1 MTTEFIPHTTD
12 EAWLA
17 LRRTAINSTE
27 SPALFGLSPYATAY
41 EVWHRKRGTLP
52 DDFGDNDRMQAGR
65 HIEPAIASLLAE
77 RYGVVVE
84 PFKDYALDREDRMGS
99 SFDFLVVDLAPT
111 RGAEH
116 ALNEISRN
124 YLQHGNGILEC
135 KNVDF
140 LAHRDRWTEDECPD
154 HIEIQLQHQLELA
167 DLEWGAIA
175 ALVGGNTLWLY
186 VRMRDRAVG
195 RGLRKRIAEF
205 WKSQDDNAEPDPI
218 MPDDAEAVISMYQYA
233 DPDTVFSALGDDVFA
248 AKMLEYKRLGDE
260 IKERHKKLETIKA
273 ETLMI
278 VGSAARVVTDAG
290 NICLTQVKP
299 CHVEYD
305 REGYR
310 MFRFTPKKQATK

>member
-17 LRRTAINSTE
+17 LRRTAVNSTE
-27 SPALFGLSPYATAY
+27 SPALFGLSPYATTY

-65 HIEPAIASLLAE
+65 HIEPAIASLVAE

-84 PFKDYALDREDRMGS
+84 PFKDYALDREARMGS
-99 SFDFLVVDLAPT
+99 SFDFRIVGHAELSYSELA
-111 RGAEH
+111 RLFREH
-116 ALNEISRN
+116 
-124 YLQHGNGILEC
+124 GPGILEC

-205 WKSQDDNAEPDPI
+205 WKSQDDNAEPDPV

-233 DPDTVFSALGDDVFA
+233 DPDAVFSALNDDVFA
-248 AKMLEYKRLGDE
+248 AKMLEYKRLGEE
-260 IKERHKKLETIKA
+260 IKERQKQFETIKA

-278 VGSAARVVTDAG
+278 VGSASRVVTDVG

-310 MFRFTPKKQATK
+310 MFRFTPKKVK